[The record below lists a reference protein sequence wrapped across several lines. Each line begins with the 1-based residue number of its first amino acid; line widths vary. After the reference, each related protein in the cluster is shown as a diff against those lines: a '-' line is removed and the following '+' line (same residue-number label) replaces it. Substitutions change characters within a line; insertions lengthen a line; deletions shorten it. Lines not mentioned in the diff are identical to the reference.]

1 MDIKPIKTEAD
12 CDAALAEIA
21 QLMDAE
27 PDTPEYDRHPWRSD
41 GRGRAKHDCR
51 ARIAPAILLHS
62 RHPWRSDA

>member
-27 PDTPEYDRHPWRSD
+27 PDNAV
-41 GRGRAKHDCR
+41 RACVSASGCR
-51 ARIAPAILLHS
+51 
-62 RHPWRSDA
+62 W